1 MRLFRALILV
11 VTASVSAQEKA
22 AEMAMI
28 EGRVIDSVSG
38 EPVRKANVTLMLNS
52 GGMARVM
59 AGLATQPVP
68 RAVIRAARPA
78 ETTLVTDA
86 NGNFRA
92 TVTPGTYQARAERNG
107 YVNLPSALNSI
118 TVSAGE
124 TAKAVTIKLN
134 KHGVITG
141 RVLDEDGEPVA
152 RINVQQLKWMQANG
166 RRTLIPQGSTSTND
180 LGEFRIF
187 GISPGRYLV
196 SAQANVGGG
205 GSVGRS
211 RQTYATIFFP
221 GVADPSAAQA
231 VEITPG
237 ATRQGIDLRLQK
249 VAVVNISGKV
259 SGLAPG
265 TTPERRMGAMVMLVP
280 RNSPLMMGGM
290 MQHAVPVSPQGDFE
304 MPNVPAGSY
313 VLTAQTQGP
322 NQDRRIA
329 RLNVEV
335 GDRDLAGLS
344 LSLEPSLTLNAQI
357 RAEDSPALV
366 GLTVYLQGSGP
377 NANSYGR
384 ADAEGK
390 IALANLDKDVY
401 RTSVTGLPAGYY
413 VKSIQLGSFDAK
425 DSLDLTAGVAGE
437 LMITL
442 EKGTAEISGQVIGK
456 DQKPATAAQVIILN
470 GRHEMV
476 RTGQTDAQGH
486 YSIRELPP
494 GDYRLAATADPD
506 LSDPDTLDRLAT
518 SAEKI
523 TLARSAKETRQLE
536 MR

>member
-1 MRLFRALILV
+1 
-11 VTASVSAQEKA
+11 
-22 AEMAMI
+22 
-28 EGRVIDSVSG
+28 
-38 EPVRKANVTLMLNS
+38 
-52 GGMARVM
+52 
-59 AGLATQPVP
+59 
-68 RAVIRAARPA
+68 
-78 ETTLVTDA
+78 
-86 NGNFRA
+86 
-92 TVTPGTYQARAERNG
+92 
-107 YVNLPSALNSI
+107 
-118 TVSAGE
+118 
-124 TAKAVTIKLN
+124 
-134 KHGVITG
+134 
-141 RVLDEDGEPVA
+141 
-152 RINVQQLKWMQANG
+152 
-166 RRTLIPQGSTSTND
+166 
-180 LGEFRIF
+180 
-187 GISPGRYLV
+187 
-196 SAQANVGGG
+196 
-205 GSVGRS
+205 
-211 RQTYATIFFP
+211 
-221 GVADPSAAQA
+221 
-231 VEITPG
+231 
-237 ATRQGIDLRLQK
+237 
-249 VAVVNISGKV
+249 
-259 SGLAPG
+259 
-265 TTPERRMGAMVMLVP
+265 MLVP

-329 RLNVEV
+329 RLNIEV
-335 GDRDLAGLS
+335 GDRDLAGLA

-357 RAEDSPALV
+357 RAEDSPALA

-377 NANSYGR
+377 MANSYGR

-456 DQKPATAAQVIILN
+456 DQKPATAVQVIVLN
-470 GRHEMV
+470 ARHEMV
-476 RTGQTDAQGH
+476 RTSQTDAQGH

-536 MR
+536 LR